1 MPQFPHVKTG
11 NNNSPCL
18 TVMLGDE
25 VKTRRVV
32 LPSAS
37 ASLLFYYMALITLGP
52 NSDALGRQGLGLFL
66 SKVIPG
72 QCQRNALG
80 LKSSLLVFPS
90 SLSYRIPNSL

>member
-1 MPQFPHVKTG
+1 
-11 NNNSPCL
+11 
-18 TVMLGDE
+18 
-25 VKTRRVV
+25 
-32 LPSAS
+32 
-37 ASLLFYYMALITLGP
+37 MALITLGP